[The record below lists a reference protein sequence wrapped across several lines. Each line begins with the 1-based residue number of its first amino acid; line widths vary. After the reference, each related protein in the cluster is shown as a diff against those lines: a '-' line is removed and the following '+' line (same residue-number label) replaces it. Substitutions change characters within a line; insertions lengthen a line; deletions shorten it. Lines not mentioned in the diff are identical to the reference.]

1 MFNPYK
7 LAKIPK
13 TFLHHALH
21 LKRSKLLV
29 RVLVS
34 NFQVWTRKGI
44 SKVHILLEMRIR
56 VGIGISISLVLLE
69 KQ

>member
-7 LAKIPK
+7 LAKITK

-21 LKRSKLLV
+21 LKRSKLSV
-29 RVLVS
+29 KVLVS

-44 SKVHILLEMRIR
+44 SKVHILQEMRIG
-56 VGIGISISLVLLE
+56 VGISISLVLLE